1 MPSSTEAIHE
11 DDAASSVPLR
21 PFRLAAAFWVGRKR
35 WFAWSLSIALIL
47 LTLAQVGIPIA
58 LNVWNQRLFD
68 ALEQRDFDQLL
79 RQIGIAVFII
89 VASMIIM
96 TVHLRF
102 KRRLQVEWRADLTN
116 RLLNEWMVNGRQYQ
130 LSQIPGQHD
139 NPDGR
144 IAEDIRIAT
153 EYTVDLTHSLLYCLM
168 LLFSFT
174 QILWSLSGP
183 SLVSLGAWSIYLPG
197 HLVWIALFYASAG
210 AAAATLLG
218 RPLVRA
224 ANHRQDKEAD
234 FRFGLVQ
241 AREKAIT
248 IALGSA
254 ESHERREVGHFFDD
268 VIDAWR
274 RQTRALANLFM
285 FSSSWAVMTQAFP
298 VLVAAPRYIA
308 GAITL
313 GGLMQTAQAFQ
324 QMIAALSWPVDN
336 MQKLAECRASIL
348 RVAHLHH
355 SLTKIASPAK
365 EDGVSAIVVATGSQD
380 RLLIEHLS
388 LCSPDGQVLLED
400 FNASIDPGERV
411 LIGGDPQTAL
421 KLFRA
426 IAGIWPWGD
435 GRIWLPSGDAL
446 YFLPRRA
453 RLGRCQL
460 REAIVDSSSA
470 LKPSNTQLTTALSEV
485 GLEHLK
491 MRLDESAEW
500 SEELSGPE
508 RQRLGFARLLLQRP
522 HWIFM
527 RQSTSDLDA
536 TEASKLFE
544 LIGQTLPHTT
554 IVAIGHDLA
563 RTLPESRVIELPTPT
578 PTALPH
584 LR

>member
-1 MPSSTEAIHE
+1 MPSSSEATP
-11 DDAASSVPLR
+11 DNDAASSIALR
-21 PFRLAAAFWVGRKR
+21 PFRLAAAFWVGRQR
-35 WFAWSLSIALIL
+35 WFAWWLSIALVL

-79 RQIGIAVFII
+79 RQVGVAVLII
-89 VASMIIM
+89 VGSMIIM

-153 EYTVDLTHSLLYCLM
+153 EYTVDLTHSLLYCVL

-183 SLVSLGAWSIYLPG
+183 PLVNLGDWSVYLPG
-197 HLVWIALFYASAG
+197 HLVWIALLYASAG

-224 ANHRQDKEAD
+224 ANYRQDKEAD

-241 AREKAIT
+241 AREKALT

-254 ESHERREVGHFFDD
+254 ESRERREMGHFFDN
-268 VIDAWR
+268 VVGAWR

-285 FSSSWAVMTQAFP
+285 FSSSWTVMTQAFP

-355 SLTKIASPAK
+355 SLTKITSPAK
-365 EDGVSAIVVATGSQD
+365 VDEASAIVVATGARE
-380 RLLIEHLS
+380 RLVIEHLS
-388 LCSPDGQVLLED
+388 LRSPDGKVLLED
-400 FNASIDPGERV
+400 FNASINPGERV
-411 LIGGDPQTAL
+411 LIDGDPQTAL

-435 GRIWLPSGDAL
+435 GRIWLPAGDAL
-446 YFLPRRA
+446 YFLPRRS
-453 RLGRCQL
+453 RLGRCPL
-460 REAIVDSSSA
+460 REAIVDSSSN
-470 LKPSNTQLTTALSEV
+470 LKPSDTALNTALSMV
-485 GLEHLK
+485 GLEDLVPR
-491 MRLDESAEW
+491 MNESADW

-508 RQRLGFARLLLQRP
+508 RQRLGFARILLQRP

-527 RQSTSDLDA
+527 RQATSDLDA
-536 TEASKLFE
+536 AEAAQLFD
-544 LIGQTLPHTT
+544 LVGRILPHAT
-554 IVAIGHDLA
+554 IVATGHDLA
-563 RTLPESRVIELPTPT
+563 RALDGSRLIELPM
-578 PTALPH
+578 TAPAD
-584 LR
+584 

>member
-1 MPSSTEAIHE
+1 MPSSTEAIPE
-11 DDAASSVPLR
+11 NTSVSSIPLQ
-21 PFRLAAAFWVGRKR
+21 PFRLAGAFWVGRKS
-35 WFAWSLSIALIL
+35 WYAWSLSVALIL

-58 LNVWNQRLFD
+58 LNIWNQLLFD

-79 RQIGIAVFII
+79 RQIGVAGLII
-89 VASMIIM
+89 VGSMIIM

-102 KRRLQVEWRADLTN
+102 RRRLQVEWRADLTD

-153 EYTVDLTHSLLYCLM
+153 EYTVDLTHSLLYCV
-168 LLFSFT
+168 LLLVSFT

-183 SLVSLGAWSIYLPG
+183 PLVSLGSWSIYLPG
-197 HLVWIALFYASAG
+197 HLVWIAVLYAG
-210 AAAATLLG
+210 AGTAAATLLG

-224 ANHRQDKEAD
+224 ANYRQDKEAD

-241 AREKAIT
+241 AREKALT

-254 ESHERREVGHFFDD
+254 ESRERRELGQFFGN
-268 VIDAWR
+268 VIGAWR

-285 FSSSWAVMTQAFP
+285 FSSSWSVMTQAFP

-308 GAITL
+308 GAISL

-348 RVAHLHH
+348 RVAYLHH
-355 SLTKIASPAK
+355 SLTKIANQAK
-365 EDGVSAIVVATGSQD
+365 DNEGKTIVVGMGSEE
-380 RLLIEHLS
+380 RLVIEHLT
-388 LCSPDGQVLLED
+388 LRSPQGEVLLED

-426 IAGIWPWGD
+426 IAGIWPWGN
-435 GRIWLPSGDAL
+435 GRVWLPTGDAL

-453 RLGRCQL
+453 RLGRCAL
-460 REAIVDSSSA
+460 REAIVDSTND
-470 LKPSNTQLTTALSEV
+470 LKPSETQLITALEVV
-485 GLEHLK
+485 GLEHLTA
-491 MRLDESAEW
+491 RLDESVDW
-500 SEELSGPE
+500 SEELSGPD
-508 RQRLGFARLLLQRP
+508 RQRLGFARLLLHRP
-522 HWIFM
+522 HWVFM
-527 RQSTSDLDA
+527 RQATSDLDA
-536 TEASKLFE
+536 ADAAKLFE
-544 LIGQTLPHTT
+544 LVEQTLPHAT

-563 RTLPESRVIELPTPT
+563 QTLDRYRFIELTKP
-578 PTALPH
+578 
-584 LR
+584 LRAD